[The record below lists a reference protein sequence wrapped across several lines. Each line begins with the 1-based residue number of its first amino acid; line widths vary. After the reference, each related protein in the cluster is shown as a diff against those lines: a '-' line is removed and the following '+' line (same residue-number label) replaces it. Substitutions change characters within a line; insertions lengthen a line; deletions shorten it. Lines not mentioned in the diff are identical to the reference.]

1 MNFSNTL
8 MLNKININKIMN
20 ERFFFSFLTNENNQ
34 EIIKRGKSTNTEMQY
49 VLYCLVDL
57 NREGRVGQ
65 I

>member
-1 MNFSNTL
+1 
-8 MLNKININKIMN
+8 MN

>member
-1 MNFSNTL
+1 

-20 ERFFFSFLTNENNQ
+20 ERLFFFFLTNENNQ

-57 NREGRVGQ
+57 HREGRVGQ

>member
-1 MNFSNTL
+1 

-34 EIIKRGKSTNTEMQY
+34 AIIKRGKSTNTEMQY

>member
-1 MNFSNTL
+1 

>member
-1 MNFSNTL
+1 

-34 EIIKRGKSTNTEMQY
+34 EIIKRGNSTNTEMQY

>member
-1 MNFSNTL
+1 

-20 ERFFFSFLTNENNQ
+20 ERLFFFFLTNENNQ
-34 EIIKRGKSTNTEMQY
+34 ETIKRGKSTNTEMQY

>member
-1 MNFSNTL
+1 

-20 ERFFFSFLTNENNQ
+20 ERLFFLFFLTNENNQ
-34 EIIKRGKSTNTEMQY
+34 GIIKRGKSTNTEMQY

>member
-1 MNFSNTL
+1 

-34 EIIKRGKSTNTEMQY
+34 EIIKRGKSTNTEKQY